1 MSEHPSAVRYR
12 HLVAAMNAGD
22 IASFGDSVA
31 DDVVWWEIGMSE
43 PVRGRDAVVER
54 LSFVS
59 DFDVSIDLHDVTTSD
74 DHLIALLGV
83 TATRGDETF
92 TYRVA
97 EIQHLN
103 DAGEI
108 TERWSFSDDTQ
119 ATIDFFS

>member
-12 HLVAAMNAGD
+12 QLVAAINAGD
-22 IASFGDSVA
+22 IASLGDSVA
-31 DDVVWWEIGMSE
+31 DDVVWWEIGVSE
-43 PVRGRDAVVER
+43 PVHGRDAVVER

-92 TYRVA
+92 TYRTA

-119 ATIDFFS
+119 AILDFFS

>member
-12 HLVAAMNAGD
+12 RTVAAMNAGEL
-22 IASFGDSVA
+22 ASFGDSVA
-31 DDVVWWEIGMSE
+31 DDVVWWEIGASE
-43 PVRGRDAVVER
+43 PVRGRGAVVER

-74 DHLIALLGV
+74 DHLIALLAV

-92 TYRVA
+92 TYRTA

-119 ATIDFFS
+119 AIIDFFS

>member
-12 HLVAAMNAGD
+12 QLVAAMNAGD

-31 DDVVWWEIGMSE
+31 DDVVWWEIGVSE

-92 TYRVA
+92 AYRTA

-108 TERWSFSDDTQ
+108 TERWSFSDNTQ
-119 ATIDFFS
+119 AIIDFFS

>member
-1 MSEHPSAVRYR
+1 MSEHPNVVRYR
-12 HLVAAMNAGD
+12 QLVAAMNAGEMSSLRD
-22 IASFGDSVA
+22 AVA
-31 DDVVWWEIGMSE
+31 EDVVWWEIGASE
-43 PVRGRDAVVER
+43 PARGRAALVER
-54 LSFVS
+54 MQFVS

-92 TYRVA
+92 EYRTA

-103 DAGEI
+103 EAGEI

-119 ATIDFFS
+119 AIIDFFS

>member
-1 MSEHPSAVRYR
+1 MSEHPSAARYR
-12 HLVAAMNAGD
+12 QLVAAMNAGD
-22 IASFGDSVA
+22 LASFGGSVA
-31 DDVVWWEIGMSE
+31 DDVVWWEIGASE
-43 PVRGRDAVVER
+43 PARGRDAVVER

-74 DHLIALLGV
+74 DHLVALLGV

-119 ATIDFFS
+119 AIIDFFS

>member
-1 MSEHPSAVRYR
+1 MSEHPSAARYR
-12 HLVAAMNAGD
+12 QLVAAMNAGD
-22 IASFGDSVA
+22 IASLGDSVA
-31 DDVVWWEIGMSE
+31 EDVVWWEIGGSE
-43 PVRGRDAVVER
+43 PVVGRDALLER
-54 LSFVS
+54 MRFVS

-92 TYRVA
+92 TYRTA

-103 DAGEI
+103 DAGQI

-119 ATIDFFS
+119 AIIDFFS

>member
-12 HLVAAMNAGD
+12 QLVAAMNAGD
-22 IASFGDSVA
+22 TASFADSVA

-74 DHLIALLGV
+74 DHLVALLGV

-119 ATIDFFS
+119 AIIDFFS

>member
-1 MSEHPSAVRYR
+1 MSEHPSAARYR
-12 HLVAAMNAGD
+12 QLVAAMNAGD
-22 IASFGDSVA
+22 IASLGDSVA
-31 DDVVWWEIGMSE
+31 EDVVWWEIGGSE
-43 PVRGRDAVVER
+43 PVHGRDALVER
-54 LSFVS
+54 MQFVS
-59 DFDVSIDLHDVTTSD
+59 DFAVSIDLHDVTTSD

-92 TYRVA
+92 TYRTA

-119 ATIDFFS
+119 AIIDFFS

>member
-1 MSEHPSAVRYR
+1 MSEHPSAARYR
-12 HLVAAMNAGD
+12 QIVAAINAGD
-22 IASFGDSVA
+22 FATFSDSLA
-31 DDVVWWEIGMSE
+31 DDVVWWEIGASE
-43 PVRGRDAVVER
+43 PVHGRNAVVER

-74 DHLIALLGV
+74 DHLIALLAV
-83 TATRGDETF
+83 TATGGDETF
-92 TYRVA
+92 KYRTA

-119 ATIDFFS
+119 AVMDFFS

>member
-1 MSEHPSAVRYR
+1 MSEHPSAARYR
-12 HLVAAMNAGD
+12 RLVAAMNAGD
-22 IASFGDSVA
+22 IASLGDSVA
-31 DDVVWWEIGMSE
+31 DDVVWWEIGASE

-92 TYRVA
+92 AYRTA

-119 ATIDFFS
+119 AIIDFFG

>member
-12 HLVAAMNAGD
+12 QLVAAMNAGD
-22 IASFGDSVA
+22 IASLGDSVA
-31 DDVVWWEIGMSE
+31 DDVVWWEIGVSE
-43 PVRGRDAVVER
+43 PVHGRDAVVER

-119 ATIDFFS
+119 AIIDFFS

>member
-1 MSEHPSAVRYR
+1 
-12 HLVAAMNAGD
+12 MNAGD
-22 IASFGDSVA
+22 IASLGDSVA
-31 DDVVWWEIGMSE
+31 DDVVWWEIGASE
-43 PVRGRDAVVER
+43 PVHGRDSVVER

-92 TYRVA
+92 AYRTA

-119 ATIDFFS
+119 AIIDFFG

>member
-1 MSEHPSAVRYR
+1 MSEHPSADRYR

-108 TERWSFSDDTQ
+108 TERWSFSDNTQ
-119 ATIDFFS
+119 AIIDFFS

>member
-12 HLVAAMNAGD
+12 QLVAAMNAGD
-22 IASFGDSVA
+22 TASFADSVA

-83 TATRGDETF
+83 TATRADETF

-119 ATIDFFS
+119 AIIDFFS

>member
-12 HLVAAMNAGD
+12 QLVAAMNAGEM
-22 IASFGDSVA
+22 SSLGDAVA
-31 DDVVWWEIGMSE
+31 EDVVWWEIGASE
-43 PVRGRDAVVER
+43 PARGRAALVER
-54 LSFVS
+54 TQFIS

-83 TATRGDETF
+83 TATRGGKTF
-92 TYRVA
+92 EYRVA

-119 ATIDFFS
+119 AIIDFFS

>member
-12 HLVAAMNAGD
+12 QLVAAMNAGD

-119 ATIDFFS
+119 AIIDFFS